1 MAATL
6 DDVVKGLNKLNG
18 SIESL
23 LDEQRS
29 SLRNSSG
36 NNNYVSRRRYFGDN
50 DFEKTKQLRS
60 EIATLE
66 EVSKRSGKLTLLLGD
81 LKENSNN
88 LKNQEQRLR
97 QSIEEYK
104 KTQEQLK
111 RDLNK
116 KGLSDAEAL
125 KEVEDKIDE
134 INKKAKNLK
143 EAFDGVFD
151 PLVEGLDGEK
161 VEEIL
166 DTLKAKYQS
175 VFDEKTGADKVEK
188 LKELAEELNKI
199 GGFDKFNIDNVKTL
213 AANLRDSVKEEEN
226 LEKYSSKVNKVY
238 EKRIEQLNEQVRLNE
253 LSVRTTKEGFREI
266 GQGYRKLKDL
276 ANDLTSG
283 WRKVD
288 QASANFAKNIGV
300 GSRGLVALR
309 KNTINMVK
317 NGIGA
322 NYGIGMEELVELQQN
337 YGQATGRNIGLTAN
351 DVETGAAMSRLMG
364 GKGGEFAAALENFG
378 LSYSEAGNRVGK
390 MFKTASKY
398 GLSFEKYSQ
407 NFLTNIKLAQ
417 NYTFRDGLRGLER
430 MAQKSTAIK
439 LDMQQIASFADK
451 VSTLQGAVESS
462 AALQVLGGPFA
473 QFSDP
478 LGMLNEGLTNMEG
491 LFDRFQNMTQNLG
504 KFNAETGQVDVS
516 AFNRQRV
523 KAAAQAMGMD
533 YNQVMESIQAQGRRK
548 FIEDNIKGNF
558 SDEEK
563 EFLMNTATIQSGTPQ
578 MTYINSEGQR
588 VTKDVNSM
596 NSEDIKQA
604 RAQSQSD
611 SDNIKDI
618 AKDTRSFNEKVEG
631 VEKTIEAIKA
641 GWVEGS
647 MNWISNKLNDITKYL
662 GLIEVAVGAIAI
674 GKGISS
680 LWSFGKGGHYLGIG
694 GKFLRKANKL
704 GNLSGGN
711 VLTGLD
717 KLIAG
722 GSLGTPGVAAGG
734 TLAAGV
740 AAIAVTLAGIA
751 KGVSDIKNAK
761 KIEQKRDQDVATGKI
776 RKGSKEDNELT
787 LQKAKERGKGI
798 GTIAGVTGG
807 VVGGALAGAAIG
819 SAVPILGTAIGGL
832 IGAGIGWAAGHFS
845 GKWIGGEFG
854 KKEIEKRKKE
864 SIVEDRYR
872 RSIRNNNGFNLG
884 GGYTEEEYRKI
895 ISAINNGGDNTIT
908 KAEFED
914 LPEALRKKMQESG
927 DVSLFGELKEF
938 AIDEANME
946 VQTVNLNAK
955 DIKVNKDGTV
965 TTKANG
971 GLLNGPSHANG
982 GMHIVGSNIEV
993 EGGEFVVNKHA
1004 TKRNLGLLTSINQMS
1019 DGGVIAP
1026 REDNSIKPIK
1036 VIPVSDSVINSVSR
1050 TNNEPINV
1058 NISGTIKLD
1067 GGNGKEIDMNALLKD
1082 PTFIRSITNL
1092 IEQQMIYNT
1101 KGTRYTDKLVK

>member
-1 MAATL
+1 MAASF
-6 DDVVKGLNKLNG
+6 DEVVKGLNKLNTN
-18 SIESL
+18 IETL

-66 EVSKRSGKLTLLLGD
+66 EASKRSGKLTRLLGD
-81 LKENSNN
+81 LKENSYN

-97 QSIEEYK
+97 QSIQEYK
-104 KTQEQLK
+104 KAQEELK
-111 RDLNK
+111 KDLDK

-125 KEVEDKIDE
+125 KEVEKKIDE
-134 INKKAKNLK
+134 INDKTKNLK

-151 PLVEGLDGEK
+151 PLVEGLEDDKIEK
-161 VEEIL
+161 IL
-166 DTLKAKYQS
+166 DTLKTKYQS

-364 GKGGEFAAALENFG
+364 AKGGEFAAALENFG

-491 LFDRFQNMTQNLG
+491 LMDRFQNMTQNLG

-563 EFLMNTATIQSGTPQ
+563 EFLMNTATVQNGTPQ

-631 VEKTIEAIKA
+631 IEKTIEAIKA
-641 GWVEGS
+641 SIVEGP
-647 MNWISNKLNDITKYL
+647 MNWINNKLNNVTRYL
-662 GLIEVAVGAIAI
+662 GLITAGVIAI
-674 GKGISS
+674 SVGKLIGAGGNIVKGTYDAASGLNSLRKSS
-680 LWSFGKGGHYLGIG
+680 ALTKGLTGKGGFGAFAA
-694 GKFLRKANKL
+694 K
-704 GNLSGGN
+704 
-711 VLTGLD
+711 
-717 KLIAG
+717 AG
-722 GSLGTPGVAAGG
+722 GSLGPVVGAVGSIAVAVGVIAAVVKGIHDVVKGKEELEKRDKLVGKGTIKKGDEEDRRLTIEGYKKKGQGYGLAGG
-734 TLAAGV
+734 A
-740 AAIAVTLAGIA
+740 
-751 KGVSDIKNAK
+751 
-761 KIEQKRDQDVATGKI
+761 
-776 RKGSKEDNELT
+776 
-787 LQKAKERGKGI
+787 
-798 GTIAGVTGG
+798 
-807 VVGGALAGAAIG
+807 VGGAVAGAIIG
-819 SAVPILGTAIGGL
+819 SAVPVIGTAIGALVGGA
-832 IGAGIGWAAGHFS
+832 IGYFGGKAIGN
-845 GKWIGGEFG
+845 KVGE
-854 KKEIEKRKKE
+854 KEIEKRKKE

-872 RSIRNNNGFNLG
+872 RSIRDNNGFNLG

-1004 TKRNLGLLTSINQMS
+1004 TKRNLGLLTSINKMS

-1026 REDNSIKPIK
+1026 REDSSIKPIK
-1036 VIPVSDSVINSVSR
+1036 VIPVSDSAINSVSR

-1101 KGTRYTDKLVK
+1101 KGARYTDKLVK

>member
-1 MAATL
+1 MATL
-6 DDVVKGLNKLNG
+6 NDVVKGLNN
-18 SIESL
+18 IETL
-23 LDEQRS
+23 LSGVS
-29 SLRNSSG
+29 SSVHGISNHTASG
-36 NNNYVSRRRYFGDN
+36 NTASGN
-50 DFEKTKQLRS
+50 T
-60 EIATLE
+60 A
-66 EVSKRSGKLTLLLGD
+66 SGKNTSVAF
-81 LKENSNN
+81 SNIKSSFN
-88 LKNQEQRLR
+88 
-97 QSIEEYK
+97 
-104 KTQEQLK
+104 QLK
-111 RDLNK
+111 
-116 KGLSDAEAL
+116 G
-125 KEVEDKIDE
+125 
-134 INKKAKNLK
+134 
-143 EAFDGVFD
+143 
-151 PLVEGLDGEK
+151 
-161 VEEIL
+161 
-166 DTLKAKYQS
+166 
-175 VFDEKTGADKVEK
+175 
-188 LKELAEELNKI
+188 
-199 GGFDKFNIDNVKTL
+199 
-213 AANLRDSVKEEEN
+213 
-226 LEKYSSKVNKVY
+226 
-238 EKRIEQLNEQVRLNE
+238 
-253 LSVRTTKEGFREI
+253 
-266 GQGYRKLKDL
+266 L
-276 ANDLTSG
+276 ANDLTSS

-300 GSRGLVALR
+300 GNKGLVALR
-309 KNTINMVK
+309 KNTISMVK

-322 NYGIGMEELVELQQN
+322 NYGIGMDELVELQQN

-351 DVETGAAMSRLMG
+351 DVETSAAMSRLMG
-364 GKGGEFAAALENFG
+364 AKGGEFAAALENFG

-491 LFDRFQNMTQNLG
+491 LMDRFQNMTQNLG

-548 FIEDNIKGNF
+548 FIEDNVKGNF

-563 EFLMNTATIQSGTPQ
+563 EFLMNTATVQNGTPQ
-578 MTYINSEGQR
+578 MTYIDSSGKR

-618 AKDTRSFNEKVEG
+618 AKSTRSFDEKIKG
-631 VEKTIEAIKA
+631 VKDTIDAIKA

-647 MNWISNKLNDITKYL
+647 MNWINDKLNDVTKYL
-662 GLIEVAVGAIAI
+662 KLIETSVAVIAI

-680 LWSFGKGGHYLGIG
+680 IGNFARGAYNLAGGA
-694 GKFLRKANKL
+694 KTMSKL
-704 GNLSGGN
+704 GTVAKYVPTAAAVVGGGMLYYDGYKTKKERDNLVGSGKIKKDSEKDKE
-711 VLTGLD
+711 LTRR
-717 KLIAG
+717 KTNKQ
-722 GSLGTPGVAAGG
+722 SLG
-734 TLAAGV
+734 
-740 AAIAVTLAGIA
+740 AGIA
-751 KGVSDIKNAK
+751 LGGLAGGIA
-761 KIEQKRDQDVATGKI
+761 AGAGL
-776 RKGSKEDNELT
+776 GSVVPVV
-787 LQKAKERGKGI
+787 
-798 GTIAGVTGG
+798 GTII
-807 VVGGALAGAAIG
+807 GAAIG
-819 SAVPILGTAIGGL
+819 AGVGL
-832 IGAGIGWAAGHFS
+832 IGAHYS
-845 GKWIGGEFG
+845 K
-854 KKEIEKRKKE
+854 KKEIEKRHKE
-864 SIVEDRYR
+864 AIVEDEYR
-872 RSIRNNNGFNLG
+872 RSIRDNNGFNLG
-884 GGYTEEEYRKI
+884 GGYTEEEYKKI

-955 DIKVNKDGTV
+955 DIKVNKDSTV

-1036 VIPVSDSVINSVSR
+1036 VIPVSDLAINSVSR

-1067 GGNGKEIDMNALLKD
+1067 GGNGKTIDMNALLKD
-1082 PTFIRSITNL
+1082 PTFVRSITNL

-1101 KGTRYTDKLVK
+1101 KGARYTDKLVK